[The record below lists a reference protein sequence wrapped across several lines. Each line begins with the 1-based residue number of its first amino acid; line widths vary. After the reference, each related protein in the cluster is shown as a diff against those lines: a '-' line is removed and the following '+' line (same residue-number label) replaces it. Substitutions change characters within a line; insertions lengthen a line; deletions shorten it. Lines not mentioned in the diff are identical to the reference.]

1 MQARLEGIKS
11 IDLTKFLKH
20 VNLYDNDLPDKF
32 KKNFVNWISNSKLNT
47 IEGLD
52 RFNSIYLYNG
62 SIQIFDHFYLQY
74 YE

>member
-32 KKNFVNWISNSKLNT
+32 KNDTMYF
-47 IEGLD
+47 
-52 RFNSIYLYNG
+52 RIYLENF
-62 SIQIFDHFYLQY
+62 IIIFKYTKY
-74 YE
+74 Y